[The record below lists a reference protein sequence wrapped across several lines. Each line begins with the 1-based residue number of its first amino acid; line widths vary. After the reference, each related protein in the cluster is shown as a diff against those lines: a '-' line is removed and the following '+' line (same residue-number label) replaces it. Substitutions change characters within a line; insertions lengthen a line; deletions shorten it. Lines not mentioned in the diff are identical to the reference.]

1 MGCNQNCGL
10 LTGAVIGAVVAILGG
25 VLIPVGNY
33 LVTKTVK
40 KQPFVV
46 LHLMQKIDTTWVVVI
61 QGSIPGEPLK
71 PLLQQPATSAVEGT
85 TLALLRSSGTSLVL
99 HEFSEEVVIEDGTTA
114 YQNWVVPGSA
124 VYRQF
129 WFFDVQ
135 NPDAVIKNGSQPVLE
150 QKGPYTYR
158 VRYLAKENITEHPDF
173 TISYMQPNIVHFMP
187 SMSIGTEDDNFT
199 FVNLAVVVSESSDG
213 NKEGGAAPALYPT
226 PLVQALMNM
235 FVVSS
240 KSKLLQTRSVKEIL
254 WGYKDPFL
262 ASIPKKD
269 VPTTVGVFLPY
280 NETFDGPYRV
290 FTGKEDTEKTAII
303 QSYKNKSLA
312 FALSPLHSRLSQ
324 EVEQS
329 IYGLFDSEQV
339 VKDITLYRFI
349 VPPAA
354 FASPREV
361 PENICFCTEREISRD
376 CTSAGALDI
385 SSCKAG
391 KPVYITLPH
400 FLYASEDVTSGV
412 EGLSPN
418 LQEHMTYLDVEPT
431 TGFTLQFAKRLQ
443 VNLLVKP
450 NSKITPLKKVQRP
463 FLFPILWLNESAVIS
478 DEKAAFFR
486 AKVTG
491 KIKLLHLVEAVL
503 IIVGSVMFL
512 AFLFF
517 LE

>member
-1 MGCNQNCGL
+1 M
-10 LTGAVIGAVVAILGG
+10 
-25 VLIPVGNY
+25 
-33 LVTKTVK
+33 
-40 KQPFVV
+40 
-46 LHLMQKIDTTWVVVI
+46 
-61 QGSIPGEPLK
+61 LK
-71 PLLQQPATSAVEGT
+71 MYVQ
-85 TLALLRSSGTSLVL
+85 
-99 HEFSEEVVIEDGTTA
+99 EVVIEDGTTA

-199 FVNLAVVVSESSDG
+199 FVNLAVV
-213 NKEGGAAPALYPT
+213 AAPALYPT

-303 QSYKNKSLA
+303 QSYKNKSTVPYWDQYCNMVNGTDGASFPPFLNK
-312 FALSPLHSRLSQ
+312 
-324 EVEQS
+324 EQVLYFFSSDICRS

-512 AFLFF
+512 AFLVAF
-517 LE
+517 LICRTQKSK